1 MASLSAAVS
10 RMKGWISRV
19 PLTIF
24 QFACQ
29 NPSTR
34 SVPPVAP
41 LPHQGLEQGAEA
53 DEILGGQQV
62 DGVAHEVGTHHGP
75 FGQKIFELLMTEA
88 GEPRPQTYVRSQRGL
103 GLQAGQVPDRRPG
116 RHRGPA
122 QQQLAL
128 QRGAV
133 KGDGE
138 VGGAR
143 RLSRSEVTVKAFR

>member
-1 MASLSAAVS
+1 
-10 RMKGWISRV
+10 
-19 PLTIF
+19 
-24 QFACQ
+24 
-29 NPSTR
+29 
-34 SVPPVAP
+34 
-41 LPHQGLEQGAEA
+41 
-53 DEILGGQQV
+53 V

-88 GEPRPQTYVRSQRGL
+88 SEPRPETYVRSQRGL

-116 RHRGPA
+116 RHRDPA

>member
-1 MASLSAAVS
+1 
-10 RMKGWISRV
+10 
-19 PLTIF
+19 
-24 QFACQ
+24 
-29 NPSTR
+29 
-34 SVPPVAP
+34 
-41 LPHQGLEQGAEA
+41 
-53 DEILGGQQV
+53 
-62 DGVAHEVGTHHGP
+62 
-75 FGQKIFELLMTEA
+75 
-88 GEPRPQTYVRSQRGL
+88 
-103 GLQAGQVPDRRPG
+103 VPDRRPG